1 MTRDSTTTEVPVAKT
16 KRLRNIHP
24 GEVLFAEFLEPMGLS
39 QYALAKALSV
49 PLTRIVEICAGRR
62 TITADTA
69 LRLARFFGTSPKFW
83 LGLQE
88 DFDLEEALRVQG
100 KGLSAIRPF
109 AGTG

>member
-1 MTRDSTTTEVPVAKT
+1 MAKT

-24 GEVLFAEFLEPMGLS
+24 GEILFEEFLEPMGLS
-39 QYALAKALSV
+39 QYALAKEIRV
-49 PLTRIVEICAGRR
+49 PLTRVAEICAGRR

-88 DFDLEEALRVQG
+88 DFDLEEVQRVQG
-100 KGLSAIRPF
+100 KDVSAIRPF